1 MFVND
6 KTRAAY
12 ETYYRTLIQYGS
24 LIFIRLVEKYRY
36 FLYAS
41 SVLKETV
48 YNIDKEAKRRQNFVS
63 ISLLKNTNYR
73 GE

>member
-12 ETYYRTLIQYGS
+12 ETYYRTLIQYDS